1 MASSSYLEAY
11 FIFMKKETFY
21 FSHDYNARNDTKIL
35 YMRQELGM
43 EGYGIYWY
51 LIEALADAGGILPL
65 KILPVLAKQMDSTL
79 VKVEGVVNN
88 YELFE
93 VLENQ
98 FVSQR
103 LLKHLEL
110 RNNLSEAGKIGAANR
125 WKNGVANGVA
135 IGIPNAKERK
145 GKKIKGKE
153 IKGSYYKKEDFNEVP
168 EYIVFSVIQQFQISK
183 QQTITEK
190 QVTDMWQV
198 FKEQNLTGDKF
209 YNNENEVYK
218 HFVNWINKQ
227 KFEKNAKPTAEDKF
241 NAYKEYANRYS

>member
-1 MASSSYLEAY
+1 
-11 FIFMKKETFY
+11 MKKEAFY

-79 VKVEGVVNN
+79 VKVEGVVSN

-93 VLENQ
+93 VVENQ

-103 LLKHLEL
+103 LLKHLEY
-110 RNNLSEAGKIGAANR
+110 REVLSEQGKKGASKR
-125 WKNGVANGVA
+125 WGNGGANGGA
-135 IGIPNAKERK
+135 ISHPNAKERK
-145 GKKIKGKE
+145 GNKNKGKE
-153 IKGSYYKKEDFNEVP
+153 IKVISKSNYFKKEDFNEVP
-168 EYIVFSVIQQFQISK
+168 EHITFSVIQRYKLSNDKI
-183 QQTITEK
+183 ITEQ
-190 QVTDMWQV
+190 QVKDSWEV
-198 FKEQNLTGDKF
+198 FKDQNLTGDKF

-227 KFEKNAKPTAEDKF
+227 KFDKNAKPTTAEDKF

>member
-1 MASSSYLEAY
+1 
-11 FIFMKKETFY
+11 MKKETFY

-35 YMRQELGM
+35 YMRNELGM

-65 KILPVLAKQMDSTL
+65 KILPVLAKQMDATL

-88 YELFE
+88 YELFQ
-93 VLENQ
+93 VAENE

-110 RNNLSEAGKIGAANR
+110 RETLSEQGKKGALKR
-125 WKNGVANGVA
+125 WGNGDANGGA
-135 IGIPNAKERK
+135 ISHPNAKERK
-145 GKKIKGKE
+145 GKEIKEKE
-153 IKGSYYKKEDFNEVP
+153 IKVINNGKYFKKEDFTEVP
-168 EYIVFSVIQQFQISK
+168 EYIIFSIIQRYKLTNDKI
-183 QQTITEK
+183 ITDK
-190 QVTDMWQV
+190 QVIESWEV
-198 FKEQNLTGDKF
+198 FCSQNLTGDKF

-218 HFVNWINKQ
+218 HFVNWVNKQ
-227 KFEKNAKPTAEDKF
+227 KFEKNEKPTTAEDKF

>member
-93 VLENQ
+93 VIENQ

-135 IGIPNAKERK
+135 IGLPNAKERK
-145 GKKIKGKE
+145 GKKIKEKE

-168 EYIVFSVIQQFQISK
+168 EYIIFSVIQQFQISK

>member
-51 LIEALADAGGILPL
+51 LIEALADSGGILPL
-65 KILPVLAKQMDSTL
+65 KIVPVLAKQMDSTL
-79 VKVEGVVNN
+79 IKVEGVIMK

-93 VLENQ
+93 VADNQ
-98 FVSQR
+98 FFSQR
-103 LLKHLEL
+103 LIKHLEL
-110 RNNLSEAGKIGAANR
+110 REALSEAGKIGAANR

-135 IGIPNAKERK
+135 IGLPNAKERK
-145 GKKIKGKE
+145 GKKIKEKE